1 MNEAEL
7 DRSYTALCQAL
18 GEVGPQRSELLLAM
32 VALGLLAR
40 CEHADEVLS
49 LVARARERC
58 LDEAS
63 SPSGQGAGAVTGRP
77 ANRFPA

>member
-1 MNEAEL
+1 MTDADL

-32 VALGLLAR
+32 VALGLNVRSAN
-40 CEHADEVLS
+40 ADEVLT

-58 LDEAS
+58 LEDGDV
-63 SPSGQGAGAVTGRP
+63 PPPG
-77 ANRFPA
+77 